1 MYVCMY
7 IYVCLNVHTYIYTYT
22 HIYTLI
28 YTYINT
34 NVYIHTSINTYIHAF
49 LHRHHT
55 YALNTTHYV
64 QDITYIACESTCRV
78 RSYHILRY
86 IKDIKGLML
95 SNTKQQ
101 HTQPF
106 ITKIV
111 ICEIK
116 KLQIWKFLYT
126 VSKDDS
132 DLVTYTCINVYI
144 YIIYSKILTNIYKYK
159 VI

>member
-1 MYVCMY
+1 MYVRIEVSMYVCTYVYLCMY
-7 IYVCLNVHTYIYTYT
+7 KCTYIHIYVHTY
-22 HIYTLI
+22 IYTLI
-28 YTYINT
+28 YTYIHT
-34 NVYIHTSINTYIHAF
+34 NVYIYTHKHSYIQTF
-49 LHRHHT
+49 LHRHHI

-116 KLQIWKFLYT
+116 
-126 VSKDDS
+126 
-132 DLVTYTCINVYI
+132 
-144 YIIYSKILTNIYKYK
+144 
-159 VI
+159 

>member
-1 MYVCMY
+1 MHQNYVNLNVYKIEHKFMYVRIEVSMYACTYVYICMY
-7 IYVCLNVHTYIYTYT
+7 KCTYIHIYVHTYIYLNLYI
-22 HIYTLI
+22 HKHKCIYIYTQAFI
-28 YTYINT
+28 HT
-34 NVYIHTSINTYIHAF
+34 YIHTF

-95 SNTKQQ
+95 SDTKQQ

-116 KLQIWKFLYT
+116 
-126 VSKDDS
+126 
-132 DLVTYTCINVYI
+132 
-144 YIIYSKILTNIYKYK
+144 
-159 VI
+159 